1 MAPMAGRASGAGE
14 GATLVT
20 GGAGYIGSHTVL
32 ALRQAGRRVVVLDDL
47 STGSRAVVPPDVPF
61 VEGDAGDGAL
71 VARLIETFGIDSV
84 IHFAGSILV
93 EQSVSEPLRYY
104 GNNVAVSRNLLEAC
118 TAAGVRRF
126 IFSSTAAVYG
136 APDQVPI
143 PERAPKRPINPYGSS
158 KLVTEWMLRDL
169 AHATELRYV
178 ALRYFNVAGADPQG
192 RSGQLGPVATH
203 LIKIASQV
211 VAGLRESI
219 AIFGAD
225 YDTPDGTCVRDY
237 IHVSDLAAAH
247 VAALGYLEAGGESC
261 SLNCGYGHGYSV
273 REVIDAVER
282 CTGRPLNPRAA
293 PRRPGDPPILIADVS
308 ALHRTLQWSPRF
320 DNLDVI
326 ITTAVDWEKSAAAS
340 VGAGFDRA
348 RA

>member
-1 MAPMAGRASGAGE
+1 MAERQ
-14 GATLVT
+14 ATLVT
-20 GGAGYIGSHTVL
+20 GGAGYIGSHTVI
-32 ALRQAGRRVVVLDDL
+32 ALRQAGRPVVVLDDL
-47 STGSRAVVPPDVPF
+47 SSGSRSVVPKDVAF
-61 VEGDAGDGAL
+61 VHGDAGDQKL
-71 VARLIETFGIDSV
+71 VAALLAGQDIGSV
-84 IHFAGSILV
+84 IHFAGSIQV
-93 EQSVSEPLRYY
+93 EQSVREPLRYY
-104 GNNVAVSRNLLEAC
+104 ANNVAVSRNLLEVCAQ
-118 TAAGVRRF
+118 AGIGHF

-136 APDQVPI
+136 APAQVPV
-143 PERAPKRPINPYGSS
+143 PEHAPTQPINPYGNS

-169 AHATELRYV
+169 AATGDLRYV

-219 AIFGAD
+219 AIFGDD

-247 VAALGYLEAGGESC
+247 LAALEYLEAGGDSC

-273 REVIDAVER
+273 RAVVEAVER
-282 CTGRPLNPRAA
+282 CTGQPLNPRRA
-293 PRRPGDPPILIADVS
+293 PRRPGDPPILVADVG
-308 ALHRTLQWSPRF
+308 ALRRTLNWSPRF

-326 ITTAVDWEKSAAAS
+326 IATAVAWEKSVAATLREEA
-340 VGAGFDRA
+340 ARA

>member
-1 MAPMAGRASGAGE
+1 MAERQ
-14 GATLVT
+14 ATLIT
-20 GGAGYIGSHTVL
+20 GGAGYIGSHTVI
-32 ALRQAGRRVVVLDDL
+32 ALRQAGRSVVVLDNL
-47 STGSRAVVPPDVPF
+47 STGSRSVVPDDVTF
-61 VEGDAGDGAL
+61 VEGDAGDGQLVEAL
-71 VARLIETFGIDSV
+71 IAEHDIGSV

-93 EQSVSEPLRYY
+93 EQSVSEPLLYY
-104 GNNVAVSRNLLEAC
+104 ANNVAVSRNLLEAC
-118 TAAGVRRF
+118 SRAGVEQF

-136 APDQVPI
+136 APEQVPI
-143 PERAPKRPINPYGSS
+143 PEHAATRPINPYGNS
-158 KLVTEWMLRDL
+158 KLVIEWMLRDL
-169 AHATELRYV
+169 AAAADLRYV

-211 VAGLRESI
+211 VAGVRDSI
-219 AIFGAD
+219 AIFGDD

-247 VAALGYLEAGGESC
+247 LAALEYLESGGESC

-273 REVIDAVER
+273 REVVEAVER
-282 CTGRPLNPRAA
+282 CTGQALNPRRA
-293 PRRPGDPPILIADVS
+293 PRRPGDPPILVADVG
-308 ALHRTLQWSPRF
+308 ALSRTLRWSPRY

-326 ITTAVDWEKSAAAS
+326 ITTAVDWERFVTASQREEAA
-340 VGAGFDRA
+340 RA

>member
-1 MAPMAGRASGAGE
+1 MAEQRR
-14 GATLVT
+14 ATLIT

-47 STGSRAVVPPDVPF
+47 STGSRQVVPDDVEF
-61 VEGDAGDGAL
+61 VQGDAGDQAL
-71 VARLIETFGIDSV
+71 VRALIAERAIDSV

-118 TAAGVRRF
+118 SAAGVTRF

-136 APDQVPI
+136 APEEVPI
-143 PERAPKRPINPYGSS
+143 SEASPKRPINPYGSS

-169 AHATELRYV
+169 AAASGLRYV

-192 RSGQLGPVATH
+192 RTGQLGPVATH

-219 AIFGAD
+219 AIFGDD

-247 VAALGYLEAGGESC
+247 LAALEYLEAGGESC

-273 REVIDAVER
+273 REVLQAVER
-282 CTGRPLNPRAA
+282 CTGRPLNPRPA
-293 PRRPGDPPILIADVS
+293 PRRPGDPPILVADVS
-308 ALHRTLQWSPRF
+308 ALRRTLRWSPRF

-326 ITTAVDWEKSAAAS
+326 ITTAVDWEKSVSAM
-340 VGAGFDRA
+340 GEEDIGRA

>member
-1 MAPMAGRASGAGE
+1 MAEQAKT
-14 GATLVT
+14 TLIT
-20 GGAGYIGSHTVL
+20 GGAGYIGSHAVL

-47 STGSRAVVPPDVPF
+47 STGSRRVVPQGVTF
-61 VEGDAGDGAL
+61 VLGDAGDRQL
-71 VARLIETFGIDSV
+71 VRRLIAAHDVDSV

-93 EQSVSEPLRYY
+93 EQSVSDPLRYY
-104 GNNVAVSRNLLEAC
+104 ANNVAVSRNLLEAC
-118 TAAGVRRF
+118 SDAGVSRF

-136 APDQVPI
+136 APDEVPI
-143 PERAPKRPINPYGSS
+143 RESAPTQPINPYGSS

-169 AHATELRYV
+169 ARASDLSYV

-211 VAGLRESI
+211 VAGIRDSI
-219 AIFGAD
+219 AIFGDD

-247 VAALGYLEAGGESC
+247 LAALEYLEAGGESC

-273 REVIDAVER
+273 REVLHAVER
-282 CTGRPLNPRAA
+282 CTGRPLNPRSA
-293 PRRPGDPPILIADVS
+293 PRRPGDPPILVADVS
-308 ALHRTLQWSPRF
+308 ALRRTLRWSPRF
-320 DNLDVI
+320 DSLDVI
-326 ITTAVDWEKSAAAS
+326 ITSAVDWEKSVAPPAQE
-340 VGAGFDRA
+340 VLGRA